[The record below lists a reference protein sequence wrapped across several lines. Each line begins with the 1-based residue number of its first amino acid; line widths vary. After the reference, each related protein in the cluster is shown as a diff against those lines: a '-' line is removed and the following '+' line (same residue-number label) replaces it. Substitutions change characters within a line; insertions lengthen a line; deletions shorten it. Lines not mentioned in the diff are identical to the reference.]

1 MKKYK
6 ISYTPAFERV
16 KSKRRFV
23 GPNVGFIQQLRLF
36 AKMRWQ
42 IDPNHEQY
50 KKYRLHLA
58 ADSVR
63 KAKIL
68 PQSCMDLVKSDPGL
82 TQPNPEP
89 IVYRCRK
96 CRRVVASK
104 SNIITH
110 RRPAIIRAA
119 TNDVDSID
127 IEKLK
132 ITSDNQQQ
140 CQNSDGSL
148 ENVEGAIG
156 GGSSN
161 NDDDDD
167 DGCEKS
173 SKIKTTNNF
182 CTEMYFVEPL
192 TWMDGILRQTQG
204 KLNCPKCHCKL
215 GNFSWIMGC
224 QCPCGLHVSPAFYL
238 VPAKIDLCRS
248 VQNVQKTI

>member
-6 ISYTPAFERV
+6 ITYTPAFERV

-23 GPNVGFIQQLRLF
+23 GPNAGFIQQLRLF
-36 AKMRWQ
+36 AKMHWT

-68 PQSCMDLVKSDPGL
+68 PQSCMDLVKFDPGL
-82 TQPNPEP
+82 TQTNPEP

-104 SNIITH
+104 SNIISH
-110 RRPAIIRAA
+110 RKSSSSIVVATAAA
-119 TNDVDSID
+119 TDDIEED

-132 ITSDNQQQ
+132 ITHQTHH
-140 CQNSDGSL
+140 NSDGSS
-148 ENVEGAIG
+148 ENLEGAV
-156 GGSSN
+156 GGS
-161 NDDDDD
+161 
-167 DGCEKS
+167 CEKFRV
-173 SKIKTTNNF
+173 KQKMITDF
-182 CTEMYFVEPL
+182 CTEMYFIEPL

-204 KLNCPKCHCKL
+204 KLNCPKCHSKL

-238 VPAKIDLCRS
+238 VPSKIDLCRS